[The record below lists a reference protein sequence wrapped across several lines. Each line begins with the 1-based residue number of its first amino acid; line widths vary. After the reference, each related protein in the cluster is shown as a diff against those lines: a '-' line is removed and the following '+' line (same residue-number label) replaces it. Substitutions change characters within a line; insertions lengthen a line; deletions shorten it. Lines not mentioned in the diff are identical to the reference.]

1 MGCSKCK
8 NKKKGNTTT
17 ETNSENVIENN
28 KSLVKSSLVFLTKIM
43 LFIVSGAILTV
54 IVVPFSIYL
63 LFKSIFI
70 DSSLDTSLMMQAV
83 RKIASK
89 DITTIE
95 KNPS

>member
-1 MGCSKCK
+1 MACSKCK

-17 ETNSENVIENN
+17 GTNSKNN
-28 KSLVKSSLVFLTKIM
+28 KSLVKSFLVLLTKKS
-43 LFIVSGAILTV
+43 LFLVSGSILTV

-95 KNPS
+95 KTPS

>member
-95 KNPS
+95 KTPS

>member
-17 ETNSENVIENN
+17 ETNSENN
-28 KSLVKSSLVFLTKIM
+28 KSLVKSSLVVLTKIM
-43 LFIVSGAILTV
+43 LFLVSGAILTV

-95 KNPS
+95 KTPS

>member
-17 ETNSENVIENN
+17 ETNSENN
-28 KSLVKSSLVFLTKIM
+28 KSLVKSFLVLLTKIM
-43 LFIVSGAILTV
+43 LFLVSGAILTV

-95 KNPS
+95 KTPS

>member
-1 MGCSKCK
+1 MACSKCK
-8 NKKKGNTTT
+8 NKKKGNTIT
-17 ETNSENVIENN
+17 ETNSENN
-28 KSLVKSSLVFLTKIM
+28 KSLVKSSLVVLTKIM
-43 LFIVSGAILTV
+43 LFLVSGAILTV

-95 KNPS
+95 KTPS

>member
-17 ETNSENVIENN
+17 ETNIENN
-28 KSLVKSSLVFLTKIM
+28 KSLVKSFLVLLTKIM
-43 LFIVSGAILTV
+43 LFLVSGSILTV

-95 KNPS
+95 KTPS

>member
-1 MGCSKCK
+1 MACSKCK
-8 NKKKGNTTT
+8 NKKKGNTIT
-17 ETNSENVIENN
+17 ETNSENN
-28 KSLVKSSLVFLTKIM
+28 KSLVKSFLVVLTKIM
-43 LFIVSGAILTV
+43 LFLVSGAILTV

-95 KNPS
+95 KTPS

>member
-17 ETNSENVIENN
+17 ETNSENN
-28 KSLVKSSLVFLTKIM
+28 KSLVKSFLVLLTKIM
-43 LFIVSGAILTV
+43 LFLVSGAILTV
-54 IVVPFSIYL
+54 IVVPF
-63 LFKSIFI
+63 
-70 DSSLDTSLMMQAV
+70 SLMMQAV

-95 KNPS
+95 KTPS